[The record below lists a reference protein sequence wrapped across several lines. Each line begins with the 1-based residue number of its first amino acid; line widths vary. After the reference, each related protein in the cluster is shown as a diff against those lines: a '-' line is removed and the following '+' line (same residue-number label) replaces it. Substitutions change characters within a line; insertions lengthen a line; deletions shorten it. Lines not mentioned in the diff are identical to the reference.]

1 MPLTRRA
8 FTILA
13 TGSIA
18 LTVLGE
24 QGFAGPMDNPA
35 NRPSLAK
42 EPFNIGPKSKY
53 KEAGLYQDFKKDK
66 GVWVVSDG
74 KQLTVLSATCTHIG
88 ATTNWN
94 DGKKQFQC
102 ERQGPKHGSTF
113 DLDGTNT
120 AGKATRPLE
129 RCSLKLVKG
138 ANGAEEV
145 EVDPTTRFRKDKD
158 EWSNPASSL
167 PLG

>member
-24 QGFAGPMDNPA
+24 QGFAQPADNRA
-35 NRPSLAK
+35 NRANLAK
-42 EPFNIGPKSKY
+42 EPFNIGPKSKF

-74 KQLTVLSATCTHIG
+74 KQLVVLSATCTHMG

-94 DGKKQFQC
+94 EAKKAFDC
-102 ERQGPKHGSTF
+102 PKHHSLFT
-113 DLDGTNT
+113 LDGANT

-158 EWSNPASSL
+158 EWNNPASSL
-167 PLG
+167 PLV